1 MEIKLDL
8 TISQSQLRLRSRACS
23 EADFQWGPGNLVQGL
38 VVQDGLLMLD
48 PLSEETFDASITIRV
63 ADSFT
68 PDAHAQRTLQAPFA
82 VVDAAELA
90 VSSPSEE
97 MHLPLD
103 VTAGDYTVIYEVCLG
118 PAVYFVF
125 TLIPIKTSQAAAL
138 QTDGWGL
145 EAEQKLAPGV
155 F

>member
-8 TISQSQLRLRSRACS
+8 TISHSQLRLRSRICT
-23 EADFQWGPGNLVQGL
+23 EEDFQWGPGNLAQGL
-38 VVQDGLLMLD
+38 VQQNGLLMLD
-48 PLSEETFDASITIRV
+48 PLAEETFDASISVKV
-63 ADSFT
+63 ADGFT
-68 PDAHAQRTLQAPFA
+68 PDPQAQRTLQIPFA
-82 VVDAAELA
+82 LIDNAELA

-97 MHLPLD
+97 MHIPLD
-103 VTAGDYTVIYEVCLG
+103 VPAGDYTVIYEVCLG

-125 TLIPIKTSQAAAL
+125 TLIAIKTTQAAAL

-145 EAEQKLAPGV
+145 EAEQKLQAGV

>member
-8 TISQSQLRLRSRACS
+8 TLSHSQLRLHSRACT
-23 EADFQWGPGNLVQGL
+23 EADFQWGPGNLAQGL
-38 VVQDGLLMLD
+38 VVQNGLLMLD

-68 PDAHAQRTLQAPFA
+68 PDPQARRTLQAPFA
-82 VVDAAELA
+82 VIDSARLA

-97 MHLPLD
+97 MHIPLE
-103 VTAGDYTVIYEVCLG
+103 VPASDYTVIYEVCLG

-125 TLIPIKTSQAAAL
+125 TLIRIKTTQAAAL
-138 QTDGWGL
+138 QSDGWGL
-145 EAEQKLAPGV
+145 EAEQKLASGV